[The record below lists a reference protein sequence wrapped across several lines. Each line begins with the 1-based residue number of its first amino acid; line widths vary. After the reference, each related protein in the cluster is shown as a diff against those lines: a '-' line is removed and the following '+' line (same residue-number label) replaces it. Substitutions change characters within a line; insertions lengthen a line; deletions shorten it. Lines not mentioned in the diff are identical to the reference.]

1 MQSKQKTDLYI
12 LFGPPGAGKSTQALL
27 LQEKRNLSYLSWGQI
42 SREIQ
47 NNHGPYKNCHE
58 IIKRLTEGNKPFPKW
73 FIANLLNKEI
83 SRKIKE
89 DPKRGI
95 ILDGFPRRIA
105 EAEELLEIIRK
116 NNLNL
121 KALIRFNITPDTII
135 KRIEERKYC
144 KKCGKFYNDI
154 IKPKKDGFCDTDGEK
169 LHKRHDDYLE
179 IIDDRFNL
187 YMNESLD
194 AYKMLVPISG
204 LSFDV
209 NADKDEISLFAE
221 VVTKLNSQNR
231 DLHHAYQRNGSTN
244 LKTSLGNFNFNFIA
258 YQNIINFEHCVVL
271 SNGKINKKR
280 GVPLRIHSSCITGDI
295 FHSLHCDCG
304 DQLNKSLKI
313 INKLGYGLVIYLF
326 QEGRG
331 INIINK
337 IKAYEFQSKGADT
350 KEANE
355 LLGLP
360 PDLRDYAVV
369 KDILDDLNIKS
380 VSLMTNNPEKIDQ
393 LQSMGIII
401 EKRIPI
407 EIKTNSHNKRY
418 IKTKK
423 EKMGHLLKL
432 IK

>member
-1 MQSKQKTDLYI
+1 M
-12 LFGPPGAGKSTQALL
+12 
-27 LQEKRNLSYLSWGQI
+27 
-42 SREIQ
+42 
-47 NNHGPYKNCHE
+47 
-58 IIKRLTEGNKPFPKW
+58 
-73 FIANLLNKEI
+73 
-83 SRKIKE
+83 
-89 DPKRGI
+89 
-95 ILDGFPRRIA
+95 
-105 EAEELLEIIRK
+105 
-116 NNLNL
+116 
-121 KALIRFNITPDTII
+121 IRFNITPETII
-135 KRIEERKYC
+135 KRIENRKYC

-154 IKPKKDGFCDTDGEK
+154 IKPKNDRLCDTDGEK
-169 LHKRHDDYLE
+169 LYKRPDDFLE
-179 IIDDRFNL
+179 IIDNRFNL
-187 YMNESLD
+187 YMDESLD
-194 AYKMLVPISG
+194 AYKMLVPISE

-231 DLHHAYQRNGSTN
+231 DSHHIYQRNGSTI
-244 LKTSLGNFNFNFIA
+244 LKTSLGNFNFVA
-258 YQNIINFEHCVVL
+258 YQNIINFDHCVVL
-271 SNGKINKKR
+271 SSGKINKKR

-304 DQLNKSLKI
+304 EQLNKSLKI

-337 IKAYEFQSKGADT
+337 IKAYELQSRGADT

-380 VSLMTNNPEKIDQ
+380 VSLMTNNPEKINQ

-401 EKRIPI
+401 EKRIPL
-407 EIKTNSHNKRY
+407 EIKANTHNKRY

-423 EKMGHLLKL
+423 EKMGHMLKL